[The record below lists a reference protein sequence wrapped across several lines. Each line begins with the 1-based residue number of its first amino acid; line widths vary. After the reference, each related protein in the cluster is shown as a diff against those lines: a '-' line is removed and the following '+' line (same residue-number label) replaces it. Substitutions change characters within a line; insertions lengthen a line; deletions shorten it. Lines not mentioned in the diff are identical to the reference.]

1 MYIIKTHFQK
11 RSQDG
16 LQNRY
21 KIFELV
27 FFYSNM
33 VSSWRGYFLLYKCDI
48 FFNIWSEANCQTN
61 KNNDDK
67 RTPRKLI
74 LNIKTQFC
82 YCVTL

>member
-1 MYIIKTHFQK
+1 MFKN
-11 RSQDG
+11 G
-16 LQNRY
+16 L
-21 KIFELV
+21 K
-27 FFYSNM
+27 M
-33 VSSWRGYFLLYKCDI
+33 VSETGTKFLSLFFIQIWSPVGVDTFLLYKCDI

-61 KNNDDK
+61 KNNNDK